1 MDSITNVKD
10 IETAQILHTK
20 IAAGLNLMGQGLF
33 ETCINLKKMHDGM
46 YYKALGYEA
55 LEDYTKD
62 RFDIGKR
69 QAYTYIQAIEQLG
82 EDFVQ
87 SNARLGITKLQLLA
101 TVPVFDRMELIDN
114 NDIEEMSVPEVKEL
128 IKKPEQVSFFA
139 DEKPEEEKAEHDE
152 KLKKE
157 IDELKEKLKK
167 SDEKAQKGADEIKK
181 LKDRLKKPSKPDP
194 EADKLKA
201 ENSKLKIEADEAIQK
216 AKAFKSANEG
226 INIRLQQEQEKV
238 KKLESEISKM
248 QLTSKPETADPKET
262 FKFYY
267 KNSIDGFKSML
278 GFIEKIDTD
287 KTFYIKKTGD
297 LLQTLLSELEKL

>member
-33 ETCINLKKMHDGM
+33 ETCINLKKMHDGK
-46 YYKALGYEA
+46 YFKALGYET

-114 NDIEEMSVPEVKEL
+114 NDLEEMSVPEVKEL
-128 IKKPEQVSFFA
+128 IKKPEQVSFFT
-139 DEKPEEEKAEHDE
+139 DEKPEEEKAKHDE

-181 LKDRLKKPSKPDP
+181 LKDRLKKPTKPDP

-201 ENSKLKIEADEAIQK
+201 ENSKLRIEADEAIQK
-216 AKAFKSANEG
+216 AKAFESANEG

-238 KKLESEISKM
+238 RQLESEISKM
-248 QLTSKPETADPKET
+248 QSTAKPETADPKET

-297 LLQTLLSELEKL
+297 LLQTLLNELEKL